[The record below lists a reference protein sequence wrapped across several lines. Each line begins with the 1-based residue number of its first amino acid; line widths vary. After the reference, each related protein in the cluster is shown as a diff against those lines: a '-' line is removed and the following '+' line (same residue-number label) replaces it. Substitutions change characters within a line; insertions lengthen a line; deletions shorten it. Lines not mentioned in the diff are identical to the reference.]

1 MKIVLIRHSNT
12 EVEPD
17 KYNPLWRLS
26 EKGITNAEILASH
39 PLVQNIEVIYT
50 SNQLKALHT
59 GIIVSSKIGVFVKQR
74 EDLTELTSLTNDWK
88 EDYEGFIHDIYNGV
102 IERHGDGESLTEATD
117 RFIKAVTDIAK
128 TQSDKRVIGIVAH
141 GNVLSLLA
149 SQYEDRNALTIHHAI
164 TMPDVAVLD
173 WETKE
178 FDVKFG
184 NYAANH

>member
-184 NYAANH
+184 NYVSNH